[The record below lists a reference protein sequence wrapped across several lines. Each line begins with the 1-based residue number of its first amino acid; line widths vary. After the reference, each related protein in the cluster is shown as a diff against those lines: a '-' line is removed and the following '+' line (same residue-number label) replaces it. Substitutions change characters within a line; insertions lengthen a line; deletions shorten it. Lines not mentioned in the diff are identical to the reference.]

1 MEQTVRKH
9 FLITLALYTEAFHE
23 GVLAY
28 CLERGH
34 EATLLT
40 TDNIPELRHGRYDGV
55 VGGLPRDQ
63 AHPVFRYIRETG
75 LPVVEYSPSHPEMTD
90 WCRCPLDGVL
100 CGRLAADY
108 LLRRPV
114 AAYAL
119 VSRRWGASEQRREK
133 HFRAFLETGL
143 NNRPYSR
150 FAYEEDADEGAD
162 ADRRLAGFLR
172 DLPRPAGV
180 FVSTDESARRVC
192 DIALREGL
200 KIPGDLYVLG
210 NGNRELITRLAP
222 VPITSI
228 DIDYVA
234 WGRAAAAMLDE
245 FTSGKIPG
253 GTVRNFAPR
262 GVIERAS
269 TGGEAGGDPLA
280 TRALALMRQN
290 IRIPLNLPE
299 LASRLG
305 TSPAT
310 LKRAFAASFGT
321 GVSERY
327 LALRIEAAKSLL
339 AAGEKV
345 ETSAREVG
353 FASSGSF
360 RKAFVK
366 VTGVTPGGFA
376 P

>member
-1 MEQTVRKH
+1 MAETVRKH
-9 FLITLALYTEAFHE
+9 FLLTLALYTEAFHE

-34 EATLLT
+34 QATLLT
-40 TDNIPELRHGRYDGV
+40 TDNLAELRSGRYDGV
-55 VGGLPRDQ
+55 VGGLPRDRE
-63 AHPVFRYIRETG
+63 HPVFRYIRESG
-75 LPVVEYSPSHPEMTD
+75 LPVVEYSPSHAEMTD

-114 AAYAL
+114 AAYAF
-119 VSRRWGASEQRREK
+119 VSRRWEASEQRREK

-143 NNRPYSR
+143 NERPYSR
-150 FAYEEDADEGAD
+150 FAYEEVPGERAD

-200 KIPGDLYVLG
+200 KIPGDLSVLG

-228 DIDYVA
+228 DIDYVS
-234 WGRAAAAMLDE
+234 WGRAAVATLDA
-245 FTSGKIPG
+245 FTSGKIAP
-253 GTVRNFAPR
+253 GTVNLFAPR

-280 TRALALMRQN
+280 TRALALMRDN
-290 IRIPLNLPE
+290 IRRPLNLPE
-299 LASRLG
+299 LAAKLG

-327 LALRIEAAKSLL
+327 LTLRIEAAKGLL

-345 ETSAREVG
+345 ETAAHEVG
-353 FASSGSF
+353 FATSGSF

-366 VTGVTPGGFA
+366 ITGITPGGFS

>member
-1 MEQTVRKH
+1 
-9 FLITLALYTEAFHE
+9 
-23 GVLAY
+23 VLAY
-28 CLERGH
+28 CLEHGH

-40 TDNIPELRHGRYDGV
+40 TDNLSDVRRGAYDGV

-63 AHPVFRYIRETG
+63 SHPIFKYVLESG
-75 LPVVEYSPSHPEMTD
+75 VPVVEYSVSHPGMTA

-100 CGRLAADY
+100 SGRLAADY

-114 AAYAL
+114 AAYAF
-119 VSRRWGASEQRREK
+119 VSRMWGASEQVREK
-133 HFRAFLETGL
+133 HFHAFLATGL
-143 NNRPYSR
+143 NDRAYSR
-150 FAYEEDADEGAD
+150 FAYDAEPDVGVD
-162 ADRRLAGFLR
+162 SDSRLAGFLR
-172 DLPRPAGV
+172 GLPRPAGV
-180 FVSTDESARRVC
+180 FASTDESARRVC

-234 WGRAAAAMLDE
+234 WGRAATAMLDE
-245 FTSGKIPG
+245 FTSGAISA
-253 GTVRNFAPR
+253 GTVRLFAPR

-280 TRALALMRQN
+280 TRALALMREHLAD
-290 IRIPLNLPE
+290 PLNLPE
-299 LASRLG
+299 IAVRLG

-327 LALRIEAAKSLL
+327 LILRIEAAKSLL
-339 AAGEKV
+339 AAGDKV
-345 ETSAREVG
+345 ESAARAAG
-353 FASSGSF
+353 FASTGSF

-376 P
+376 L